1 MTSTI
6 TSKGQVTIP
15 KPVRDRLKLH
25 PGDTIDFIIE
35 ADGHIRIAVVA
46 ESIRKLKGMAPRPK
60 KVVSLE
66 QMQDAIEKN
75 RASS

>member
-1 MTSTI
+1 MTTTL

-25 PGDTIDFIIE
+25 PGDLVDFIIE
-35 ADGHIRIAVVA
+35 ADGHIRLYVVT
-46 ESIRKLKGMAPRPK
+46 EPIQKLKAMAPNHK

-66 QMQDAIEKN
+66 QMQKAIEK
-75 RASS
+75 R